1 MSETAPSIF
10 ITGAASGIGLQTARL
25 FARKGWRVGLADR
38 NAAAL
43 DAVALEVGLNAKAFV
58 VDVLDLRQLSS
69 ALSAF
74 LGPMGALK
82 ALFNSAGILEMK
94 PFAETDVARLQ
105 AIVDIN
111 VKGVIN
117 AISAA
122 LPFLKG
128 HGDARIVTMG
138 SVSGIYG
145 IPDLAVYSASKF
157 AVRGLTEALNIEFE
171 RDGVWVSDVIVSYVK
186 TPMVEAAEDEAKS
199 VELLGVN
206 VTPQV
211 VAETVWNS
219 VQGRQVHWFA
229 TPADAAVAAKVDGM
243 PWESRRDF
251 VKSITGY

>member
-38 NAAAL
+38 NPAAL
-43 DAVALEVGLNAKAFV
+43 EAASLELGPNAKAFV
-58 VDVLDLRQLSS
+58 VDVLDLRQLSA

-74 LGPMGALK
+74 VGPTGALK

-111 VKGVIN
+111 VKCVIN

-122 LPFLKG
+122 LPFLKA

-171 RDGVWVSDVIVSYVK
+171 RDGVWVSDACQDADGRGGGDQGEVGR
-186 TPMVEAAEDEAKS
+186 
-199 VELLGVN
+199 LLGVN
-206 VTPQV
+206 VTPET
-211 VAETVWNS
+211 VAEAVWS
-219 VQGRQVHWFA
+219 AVRGRQVHWFA
-229 TPADAAVAAKVDGM
+229 TPADAAVAAQVDGM